1 MAKLLYIQSSPR
13 GERSASNTAAKQFLE
28 AYRATHP
35 EDTVEVLDLWEQDLP
50 EFNGATLEAK
60 YAILSGQPGTPP
72 QLNAWKPVV
81 SLIEHFK
88 AADKYLISL
97 PMWNFGIPYKLKHYI
112 DVLVQ
117 PGLTFSFTPAEGYKG
132 LVTGKPVVVIYAR
145 GGAYGP
151 GTGAEGYD
159 KQSDYLRQVLG
170 FIGFTDVKQI
180 FVEPT
185 LAGPTAKEGA
195 LAAVKQKTLELAAG
209 L

>member
-13 GERSASNTAAKQFLE
+13 GERSASNTVATQFLE
-28 AYRATHP
+28 VYRATHP
-35 EDTVEVLDLWEQDLP
+35 EDTVEILDLWQRELP

-60 YAILSGQPGTPP
+60 YAILSGQPGTPA
-72 QLNAWKPVV
+72 QFNAWKLVV

-88 AADKYLISL
+88 AADKYLVSL

-112 DVLVQ
+112 DVLLQ

-132 LVTGKPVVVIYAR
+132 LVTGKPAVVVYAR

-159 KQSDYLRQVLG
+159 KQSDYLRHILG

-185 LAGPTAKEGA
+185 LAGPNAKE
-195 LAAVKQKTLELAAG
+195 AAIEAVRQQTAELASG